1 MISKDP
7 DWRKM
12 LRDLTE
18 DMPQGG
24 TYFNWIQDAI
34 EDDIYQ
40 QKDAAY
46 FEGMRVGEQQAQGS
60 DN

>member
-1 MISKDP
+1 MSEE
-7 DWRKM
+7 WRKK
-12 LRDLTE
+12 LRALCDGLGAVGDAVYNE
-18 DMPQGG
+18 
-24 TYFNWIQDAI
+24 IEDAI

>member
-1 MISKDP
+1 MTE
-7 DWRKM
+7 DWRKK
-12 LRDLTE
+12 LRGLCDGLGAIGDAVYNE
-18 DMPQGG
+18 
-24 TYFNWIQDAI
+24 IEDAI